1 MGHSAHRGGVLHAGD
16 KDTVDRT
23 DTVFPLLLF
32 LPFIIRSFRRLRIP
46 LTEGGSTLPRSLPSI
61 IRSFRGLEMPLAE
74 GVYTL
79 L

>member
-16 KDTVDRT
+16 KDTVDRI
-23 DTVFPLLLF
+23 DAVFPLLLF
-32 LPFIIRSFRRLRIP
+32 LPLSFTP
-46 LTEGGSTLPRSLPSI
+46 SPSI
-61 IRSFRGLEMPLAE
+61 IRSSRGLEMPFAE